1 MLDAF
6 DVCNLMRFANYS
18 DQRYQNCEVKVN
30 FSRGANEL
38 CLYSKRPIAQG
49 EELVFDYGFK
59 VAANYE
65 WLNQYNKKYIL

>member
-18 DQRYQNCEVKVN
+18 DRRYQNCEVKVK
-30 FSRGANEL
+30 FSRGSNEL
-38 CLYSKRPIAQG
+38 CLYSKRQISKG

-59 VAANYE
+59 VATEYE
-65 WLNQYNKKYIL
+65 WLEEYTKKYIL